1 MQIEVIWVGVGIYL
15 RQICLKLIFLCMH
28 ISFKAGLVTNK
39 LTIALEPEAAS
50 IFCRHL
56 SVHTAIS
63 GGNTSIAKM
72 PVGTRY
78 MILDAGGMV
87 HLYYLSHDHVLAYDT
102 STSCFYK
109 TDPRVIHILYS
120 LYTYLW

>member
-1 MQIEVIWVGVGIYL
+1 MNNKLFYDLNCVLEFNLISTTKKICVQVRDAFYKLMQIEVIWLGVGICL
-15 RQICLKLIFLCMH
+15 RQICLKLNFLCMH
-28 ISFKAGLVTNK
+28 ISFQAGLVTNK

-72 PVGTRY
+72 PVGFRY
-78 MILDAGGMV
+78 MVLDAGGIG
-87 HLYYLSHDHVLAYDT
+87 HLY
-102 STSCFYK
+102 
-109 TDPRVIHILYS
+109 
-120 LYTYLW
+120 